1 MSKTDSNAET
11 LAARLREAVTSGD
24 GELVRD
30 GQLPTERE
38 LMVMFG
44 LARRSVRSALDRLQS
59 EGLIY
64 RRQGQGT
71 FIWPTNTHASR
82 VSNLSN
88 QTSPAEIMEV
98 RREIE
103 PTLARLSAMR
113 ATPSDIDQMRRLAE
127 RGKETKTSLDYER
140 WDSAFHSRIA
150 ESVRNGLFQGLF
162 QLIQAVRVEQKWTGL
177 RAQTFRESLRDELV
191 GQHLRIVDAIA
202 GRDPEAAERAMRD
215 HIEAVSRIIG
225 T

>member
-1 MSKTDSNAET
+1 MSKRDSNTET
-11 LAARLREAVTSGD
+11 LMARLREAVTNGD
-24 GELVRD
+24 EALVRG
-30 GQLPTERE
+30 GQLPTERQ
-38 LMVMFG
+38 LMAMFG
-44 LARRSVRSALDRLQS
+44 LARRSVRSALDVLQS

-71 FIWPTNTHASR
+71 FIWPTNANASR

-127 RGKETKTSLDYER
+127 RGGEAKTSLDYER
-140 WDSAFHSRIA
+140 WDSALHSKIA
-150 ESVRNGLFQGLF
+150 ESIRNGLFQGLF

-177 RAQTFRESLRDELV
+177 RAQTFKESLRDELV
-191 GQHLRIVDAIA
+191 AQHLVIVDAIA
-202 GRDPEAAERAMRD
+202 ERDPEAADRAMRD
-215 HIEAVSRIIG
+215 HLEAVSRIIG